1 MTAQSIWQ
9 GRQFMPLWCSQFL
22 SALNDNL
29 FRYAFNTALIFGVIA
44 APGYDAKVL
53 VSLSAALFILPY
65 LLISGIAGQ
74 LADKYPKALLLRW
87 DRGLEIIVF
96 GVAGYAL
103 IAGQIPLLL
112 VCLVFIGAL
121 AAFYGPVK
129 HAITPELLPNHQLIA
144 ANGAIEGGTYAA
156 ILFGTL
162 LGTSIITSGGTGPV
176 WTVILMTA
184 VSLVA
189 WLASLYTPNTSAAA
203 PDLKIDWNVPKQ
215 SWDLIHWGSQD
226 RVRLQLLLGHA
237 WFWFVGAAVLSQ
249 LTIFVK
255 DDLRSVPEL
264 NTLLLALFALGIGL
278 GGWLC
283 NHLLRG
289 QISPQYV
296 SLSALGMAFWSLAL
310 AGLAYAHPPLAGDP
324 LTLTQFLAQSW
335 APWVLISVVFMAAC
349 AGLYVVPLVSMLQ
362 TCVPEGQRAR
372 LLSLANIWFAVF
384 IIASSLM
391 SSAIIAM
398 GGQAKTIFAT
408 IGLLTLFV
416 AVYLLFLL
424 PKHTLRGIFT
434 AILRMLY
441 QVEVR
446 GLENLVAAG
455 DSAIIVANHQ
465 SYLDGILMATFIPG
479 NPVFA
484 IDPVAASRWWA
495 KPLVSLVDMFT
506 LNPAQPLNVRRLI
519 QKLQSGRQCIIFPE
533 GRLTETGNLMKINA
547 GPAMIA
553 EKANALIVPV
563 RLDGPQYSPFSY
575 LRGTYPIRW
584 FPKITIHIL
593 PPERTASTTHLTG
606 ACRRQAMAR
615 NLYDVMARMVLETQ
629 ALPDSLWSALQ
640 VAHKKYGGDHKIL
653 EDAQREPM
661 NYGRLITS
669 AHALGA
675 QIARAT
681 APQEHV
687 GLLLP
692 TGMAGVVSFFALQ
705 SRGRVPAMLNFTA
718 GPAAMTATLEAAQ
731 IKTVVTAREFVEKGK
746 LETLISIIGSRA
758 KIVYLEDI
766 RKNIGP
772 LDKLIA
778 VIKTKINH
786 MPPEARKVKSDDT
799 AVILFTSGSEGLPKG
814 VALSH
819 HNLLSNVEQSRTIVA
834 YTPRDI
840 VFNALPIFH
849 AFGLTG
855 GLLVPLLHGVKIF
868 LHPTPLHYRI
878 IPELIYQTNATI
890 VFGTDTF
897 LTGYAKTADSYDFY
911 RVRMIFAGAEK
922 LRPETRNLYAQKFG
936 VPIYEGYGVTECAPV
951 VAVNTPMYH
960 QAGTVGRL
968 LPGVEYR
975 LEPVPG
981 IADGAQ
987 LWVRGPNI
995 MKGYLKADQP
1005 GVLQPLTDGWYDTG
1019 DIVSINEAGFVTI
1032 LGRAKRF
1039 AKIGG
1044 EMISLA
1050 AIEQYATRCWPEAQ
1064 HAAINIPDA
1073 RKGEAI
1079 ILITTQTNATLTPL
1093 AQFMKS
1099 AGATELSIPKNI
1111 HVLPALPVLGSG
1123 KTDYV
1128 SLKSII
1134 TLQGG
1139 YKSFYDWSDP

>member
-1 MTAQSIWQ
+1 MTALSIWR

-29 FRYAFNTALIFGVIA
+29 FRYAFNTALVFGVIA

-65 LLISGIAGQ
+65 LLISGLAGQ
-74 LADKYPKALLLRW
+74 LADKYPKAMLLRW
-87 DRGLEIIVF
+87 NRGLEIIVF
-96 GVAGYAL
+96 GLAGYAL
-103 IAGQIPLLL
+103 MAGQIPLLL
-112 VCLVFIGAL
+112 ICLILIGTL

-162 LGTSIITSGGTGPV
+162 LGTSIIASGSAGPIWAV
-176 WTVILMTA
+176 LLMLA
-184 VSLVA
+184 VAIAA
-189 WLASLYTPNTSAAA
+189 WLASLYIPNISAAA

-215 SWDLIHWGSQD
+215 SWDLICWGSQD
-226 RVRLQLLLGHA
+226 RVRLQLLVGHA

-255 DDLRSVPEL
+255 DDLHSVPEL

-296 SLSALGMAFWSLAL
+296 TLSALGMAFWSLVL
-310 AGLAYAHPPLAGDP
+310 AGLAYAHTSGMGAP
-324 LTLTQFLAQSW
+324 LTLAQFLAQDW
-335 APWVLISVVFMAAC
+335 APWVLISVVCMAAC

-362 TCVPEGQRAR
+362 TCVPEGLRAR

-391 SSAIIAM
+391 SSTIIAF
-398 GGQAKTIFAT
+398 GGQAKTVFAV

-434 AILRMLY
+434 VILRTLY
-441 QVEVR
+441 RVEVH
-446 GLENLVAAG
+446 GLENLTAAG
-455 DSAIIVANHQ
+455 DSAVIVANHQ

-506 LNPAQPLNVRRLI
+506 LNPEEPLNVRHLI
-519 QKLQSGRQCIIFPE
+519 QKLQSGRRCIIFPE

-553 EKANALIVPV
+553 EKANAMIVPV

-575 LRGTYPIRW
+575 LRGTYPILW

-593 PPERTASTTHLTG
+593 PPERIAGTTHLTG
-606 ACRRQAMAR
+606 VRRRQAMAR

-629 ALPDSLWSALQ
+629 VLPDSLWLSLQ
-640 VAHKKYGGDHKIL
+640 AAQKKYGGQHKVL
-653 EDAQREPM
+653 EDARRAPM
-661 NYGRLITS
+661 NYVRLITG
-669 AHALGA
+669 AHALGG
-675 QIARAT
+675 QIARVT
-681 APQEHV
+681 ALQEHV

-692 TGMAGVVSFFALQ
+692 TGIAGVVSFFALQ

-718 GPAAMTATLEAAQ
+718 GPAAMTAALEAAQ
-731 IKTVVTAREFVEKGK
+731 IKTVITAREFVEKGK
-746 LETLISIIGSRA
+746 LEGLISIIESRA

-766 RKNIGP
+766 RKNIGV

-778 VIKTKINH
+778 AIKTKINYV
-786 MPPEARKVKSDDT
+786 PAEVRKTKLDDI

-819 HNLLSNVEQSRTIVA
+819 RNLLSNVEQSRTIVA
-834 YTPRDI
+834 YTPCDV

-855 GLLVPLLHGVKIF
+855 GLLVPLLHGVKTF
-868 LHPTPLHYRI
+868 LHPNPLHYRI

-890 VFGTDTF
+890 LFGTDTF
-897 LTGYAKTADSYDFY
+897 LTGYAKTADSYDLY

-951 VAVNTPMYH
+951 IAVNTPMYH

-968 LPGVEYR
+968 MPGIEYR
-975 LEPVPG
+975 LEPVAG

-995 MKGYLKADQP
+995 MKGYFKADQP
-1005 GVLQPLTDGWYDTG
+1005 GILQPLSDGWYDTG
-1019 DIVSINEAGFVTI
+1019 DIVGINEAGFVTI

-1050 AIEQYATRCWPEAQ
+1050 AVEQYAAQCWPEAQ
-1064 HAAINIPDA
+1064 HAAISTPDA

-1079 ILITTQTNATLTPL
+1079 ILATTQTDATLTTL
-1093 AQFMKS
+1093 AQFMKTT
-1099 AGATELSIPKNI
+1099 GATELSTPKII
-1111 HVLPALPVLGSG
+1111 HILPEMLVLGSG

-1128 SLKSII
+1128 SLNLCFAQRVKV
-1134 TLQGG
+1134 
-1139 YKSFYDWSDP
+1139 

>member
-1 MTAQSIWQ
+1 MTVQSIWR

-65 LLISGIAGQ
+65 LLISGVAGQ
-74 LADKYPKALLLRW
+74 LADKYPKAMLLRW
-87 DRGLEIIVF
+87 NRGLEIIVF
-96 GVAGYAL
+96 GLAGYAL
-103 IAGQIPLLL
+103 MVGQIPLLL
-112 VCLVFIGAL
+112 ICLVLIGAL

-162 LGTSIITSGGTGPV
+162 LGTSIIASGNAGPV
-176 WTVILMTA
+176 WAVLLMLTVAIA
-184 VSLVA
+184 A
-189 WLASLYTPNTSAAA
+189 WLASLYTPNTPAAA

-215 SWDLIHWGSQD
+215 SWDLIRWGNQD

-255 DDLRSVPEL
+255 DDLHSVSEL

-283 NHLLRG
+283 NHLQCG

-310 AGLAYAHPPLAGDP
+310 AALAYAHPPLAGDP
-324 LTLTQFLAQSW
+324 LTLAQFLAQDW
-335 APWVLISVVFMAAC
+335 APWVLASVILMAAC

-391 SSAIIAM
+391 SSAIIAV
-398 GGQAKTIFAT
+398 GGQAKTVFAV

-424 PKHTLRGIFT
+424 PRHTLRGIFT
-434 AILRMLY
+434 AILRTLY

-446 GLENLVAAG
+446 GLENLAAAG
-455 DSAIIVANHQ
+455 DSAVIITNHQ

-479 NPVFA
+479 DPVFA

-506 LNPAQPLNVRRLI
+506 LNPAEPLNVRHLI
-519 QKLQSGRQCIIFPE
+519 QKLQSGRQCVIFPE

-553 EKANALIVPV
+553 EKANAMIVPV

-593 PPERTASTTHLTG
+593 PPQRIASTTHLTG
-606 ACRRQAMAR
+606 TRRRQAMAR

-629 ALPDSLWSALQ
+629 ALPDSLWSSLHAAQ
-640 VAHKKYGGDHKIL
+640 KKYGSSHKVL
-653 EDAQREPM
+653 EDARRMPM

-675 QIARAT
+675 QFARMT
-681 APQEHV
+681 APQDHV

-692 TGMAGVVSFFALQ
+692 TGIAGVVSFFALQ
-705 SRGRVPAMLNFTA
+705 SRGRVPTMLNFTA
-718 GPAAMTATLEAAQ
+718 GLAAMTGALEAAQ
-731 IKTVVTAREFVEKGK
+731 IKTIITAREFIEKGK
-746 LETLISIIGSRA
+746 LEELISVINGRA
-758 KIVYLEDI
+758 KIIYLEDVH
-766 RKNIGP
+766 KNIDT

-778 VIKTKINH
+778 SVKTKINH
-786 MPPEARKVKSDDT
+786 VPAEVRKTKPDDI

-819 HNLLSNVEQSRTIVA
+819 RNLLSNVEQSRTIVA
-834 YTPRDI
+834 YTPRDV

-855 GLLVPLLHGVKIF
+855 GLLVPLLHGVKTF
-868 LHPTPLHYRI
+868 LHPNPLHYRV

-890 VFGTDTF
+890 LFGTDTF
-897 LTGYAKTADSYDFY
+897 LTGYAKVADSYDFY
-911 RVRMIFAGAEK
+911 RMRMIFAGAEK

-960 QAGTVGRL
+960 QTGTVGRL
-968 LPGVEYR
+968 MPGMEYR

-995 MKGYLKADQP
+995 MKGYFKVEQP
-1005 GVLQPLTDGWYDTG
+1005 GILQPLPDGWYDTG
-1019 DIVSINEAGFVTI
+1019 DIVSINESGFITI
-1032 LGRAKRF
+1032 LGRVKRF

-1050 AIEQYATRCWPEAQ
+1050 TIEQYAAQYWPESQ
-1064 HAAINIPDA
+1064 HAAISIPDD

-1079 ILITTQTNATLTPL
+1079 VLVTTQTDATLATF

-1099 AGATELSIPKNI
+1099 AGATELSIPKTI
-1111 HVLPALPVLGSG
+1111 HILHAMLVLGSG
-1123 KTDYV
+1123 KIDYV
-1128 SLKSII
+1128 SLKLFI
-1134 TLQGG
+1134 TQQTAA
-1139 YKSFYDWSDP
+1139 